1 MNKVI
6 LCIILPCVIAM
17 VSSAYIMQNPYAYQ
31 TAGQSQQP
39 GQYAAYAANS
49 NQALRQ
55 SRLFNYCK
63 YKILFNFN
71 ILKFV
76 FWNVLSL
83 TTIFPEN
90 INNSEAF
97 YFQVFLFW
105 ETLTTLYVFA
115 LFDQLQHLCASTLLL
130 LSFSRKSRLQYA
142 SYLIPCTI
150 IMVNLY
156 PVFYV
161 VPFV

>member
-1 MNKVI
+1 
-6 LCIILPCVIAM
+6 M

-97 YFQVFLFW
+97 YFLRNFNNVVRFRIVWSIATFMRFDSVVIFSEIEATVCELFNS
-105 ETLTTLYVFA
+105 LYYHTGQPVPGILRRSLCVTIML
-115 LFDQLQHLCASTLLL
+115 LF
-130 LSFSRKSRLQYA
+130 
-142 SYLIPCTI
+142 I
-150 IMVNLY
+150 
-156 PVFYV
+156 
-161 VPFV
+161 